1 MREEISRFQETGTGH
16 QPQDERLSGKP
27 ATKPEGLKTRTSTWG
42 AAALLAAVFL
52 ALVFSLRLIG
62 QNQSKPAQPKPA
74 SSGLGGV
81 GPAVRGTPDDP
92 LRDPRETHLRH
103 VKQLTFGGQ
112 NAEAYF
118 SYDGRRLVFQSTR
131 EPYPCDQIFIMNID
145 GSGPHLVSTG
155 KGKTTCAYFYPDGR
169 HLLYSSTHLSSPE
182 CPPRPDYSKGYVWGV
197 YSTFQIFY
205 ANDQGEILKQLTT
218 GPGYNAE
225 ATLSADGSKIVFT
238 SSRDGDLDIYT
249 MNLDGSDA
257 RRLTRELGYDG
268 GPFLSPDGNWI
279 VYRAHHPAAAEEV
292 ARYKALLAKDV
303 VEPMQMDLYVMRA
316 DGSDRRQITRLG
328 GASFGPSF
336 FPDSRRIIF
345 ASNHESAGSSQFELY
360 AIDRDGKRL
369 ERVTFVGGFSAFPV
383 FSPNGRKLVF
393 ASNRNARQPHEI
405 NVFIADWVP

>member
-1 MREEISRFQETGTGH
+1 MREEMSRFQGTGTGH
-16 QPQDERLSGKP
+16 QPQDERLLRKP
-27 ATKPEGLKTRTSTWG
+27 ATKREGLKARTS
-42 AAALLAAVFL
+42 ASDPAALFAAVSL
-52 ALVFSLRLIG
+52 GLVFSLRLIG

-81 GPAVRGTPDDP
+81 GPAVQGTPDDP

-131 EPYPCDQIFIMNID
+131 EPYQCDQIFIMNID

-169 HLLYSSTHLSSPE
+169 HLLYSSTHLSGPD

-205 ANDQGEILKQLTT
+205 ATDQGEILKQLTT

-225 ATLSADGSKIVFT
+225 ATLSTDGSKIVFT
-238 SSRDGDLDIYT
+238 SSRHGDLDIYT
-249 MNLDGSDA
+249 MNPDGSDA

-316 DGSDRRQITRLG
+316 DGSDRHQITRLG
-328 GASFGPSF
+328 GASFGPFF

-345 ASNHESAGSSQFELY
+345 ASNHESPGSSQFELY
-360 AIDRDGKRL
+360 AIDRDGERL
-369 ERVTFVGGFSAFPV
+369 ERATFVGGFNAFPV

-405 NVFIADWVP
+405 NIFIADWVP